1 MIALDPKTTALVLI
15 DLQNG
20 ILGRKLEPLSADELV
35 EAGKA
40 LAARFRAEGAPV
52 VLVNAAPVTDG

>member
-1 MIALDPKTTALVLI
+1 MIALNPRTTALVLI

-20 ILGRKLEPLSADELV
+20 ILGRKLEPLSADELL

-40 LAARFRAEGAPV
+40 GKVSRRRRPGRAGQRGPS
-52 VLVNAAPVTDG
+52 DRG

>member
-1 MIALDPKTTALVLI
+1 MIALNPRATALVLI

-20 ILGRKLEPLSADELV
+20 ILGRKLEPLSADELL

-40 LAARFRAEGAPV
+40 LTERFRAEGAPV
-52 VLVNAAPVTDG
+52 VLVNAVPGDRG